1 MSATD
6 ELIEQ
11 IASDGGVDQ
20 FEHTDEEL
28 AAAET
33 WFNDTY
39 PGDAGLAART
49 TTVHLGHGDSVT
61 SVSRMPIVK
70 ERIAME
76 VDKAYANVE
85 QNRQILMG
93 EISVDESWYQAQGR
107 PRKTALQELAATGAD
122 FMQQY
127 QTAGAELQTCLDQTT
142 ADLKRV
148 LPNLMQDIRL
158 STERIVGTDFR
169 ATLESA
175 TPPLA
180 TGPFPRA
187 PISSQRYTTYV
198 KLSTTKISH
207 QHLPRFYPRPA
218 GETPE
223 SVAALKR
230 GTYNNPAHELNA
242 QWIDVAVADQGL
254 LKWPNWPFLQNAQGT
269 QYDDPIWGGPNYT
282 GGGPGTI
289 NLAQEYLGA
298 GTVPTKHTGTWTNTS
313 DDNPGYPVGW
323 ATILASIIDALERG
337 AAAAMD
343 SPTYT
348 EYEDSSFEM
357 DDYAQRLLN
366 IGLLWNWSDVRLA
379 AGSSQWDALASSG
392 DAGERGFVQNLDL
405 LIHRNFSYAVGKFAG
420 SSHPGAGQFGEQL
433 EQLKEQIVNAFNR
446 IWGSLKCQIEAVIQN
461 RKNDQELERLLGT
474 GVAGTGSPYAIEA
487 AAQARRLAIA
497 QVMVDFAGENAAQD
511 AAVVDDIL
519 DNRNVL
525 FKEQCFLLNYINVF
539 LKQKIDE
546 DAVEPGVSVGHKRLP
561 YATTLGWPEIER
573 NSIPEHQL
581 KENNASLLVSGD
593 AYGFLN
599 KMTLNP
605 HLKHLINIENHDLSL
620 LQPSIRLYKVV
631 YDEFGNDD
639 YQVEINF
646 DSHFSGTDLSNF
658 TSDRGNRGAG
668 VGIQNFT
675 FSYEGSNPFAIKKS
689 IKANLKIFG
698 ATFGELLQ
706 KRDGKAQSLSDH
718 TETGLR
724 KFKYVDLALKTGR
737 ADHGESEDPNRD
749 RCVDIREQ
757 NENLADLNF
766 RLRAE
771 VGWAPISNETAAEL
785 SPELITAI
793 QSSYVTLNLTPT
805 VHNFDFDEKG
815 QVVMNINYLAYIEEY
830 FDNKNF
836 SIFANAKTGTQGANT
851 LVTLERLKR
860 SIALEDIAKKCGTAE
875 DGTATASE
883 VKEDFK
889 SRITEHTSAALRSLV
904 TGLIERD
911 EVNFMMIEKAA
922 LRDFMHNNSE
932 ETTRIVEGL
941 VLNSARD
948 RKTHAVNIQS
958 RITAALAEYETSRGG
973 TPHDEDAPEKDAVA
987 AALIAGD
994 GETTTISYFYLS
1006 RLVDLI
1012 LENIGTE
1019 LEELSGPHG
1028 FTGANDRNIVL
1039 PAQEDAGRGNSYP
1052 LPAALIDKTKRELA
1066 NARDSFKRLRIIL
1079 GPVEFVNAPS
1089 RVSSK
1094 VTNATFGD
1102 IPISV
1107 KYFVEYLTEKMLKK
1121 EEVFYSLTKF
1131 LNDLMNEFVRDFLNS
1146 RECFRNMKTKV
1157 RAQQASLTSWSPDK
1171 KHDVLSIK
1179 IARTGT
1185 RNPILQSARGSAT
1198 GGMPQRHAASQ
1209 FQMDHTS
1216 AHRGNIDMLRSE
1228 HAPVLYLS
1236 GPPGYRTAISPDHEF
1251 NYFVYFAGQIQ
1262 PIEKMRGR
1270 RVDAWGPYGL
1280 IEKGDESRGIFHYM
1294 LGRDKGL
1301 IKNISLS
1308 KTQTRGLAEVR
1319 FEQDGY
1325 DGLRQLRVVYDVEI
1339 SSYANINT
1347 YPGTY
1352 IYVDPAGFDPGYDSD
1367 KIKLSELGLGGYY
1380 MIIRSEH
1387 DFGPGKANTKI
1398 TAKWVNQIEAAADQA
1413 ACQSLRDANSGTND
1427 RVNTACEG
1435 YVQERE
1441 EAAAVDHTPP
1451 DRLFDLRWDGWT
1463 PW

>member
-1 MSATD
+1 MPTTD

-11 IASDGGVDQ
+11 IASEGGVDQ
-20 FEHTDEEL
+20 FDPTAEEL
-28 AAAET
+28 EAAEI

-39 PGDAGLAART
+39 PGDLSAAART
-49 TTVHLGHGDSVT
+49 TVMHGPHST
-61 SVSRMPIVK
+61 STNISSIENTSK
-70 ERIAME
+70 RIAIE
-76 VDKAYANVE
+76 VDKAYAYVE

-93 EISVDESWYQAQGR
+93 ETTVDASWSEGQGST
-107 PRKTALQELAATGAD
+107 RKAALEALAATGED

-127 QTAGAELQTCLDQTT
+127 QTAGAELQVCLDQTT

-148 LPNLMQDIRL
+148 LPNLIQDIQL
-158 STERIVGTDFR
+158 STQRIVGTDFR
-169 ATLESA
+169 ATLGS
-175 TPPLA
+175 TSPPLV
-180 TGPFPRA
+180 TGLFPRA
-187 PISSQRYTTYV
+187 PDYFNGPPRYTSHVKLNTTTISS
-198 KLSTTKISH
+198 
-207 QHLPRFYPRPA
+207 QHLPRFYPRP
-218 GETPE
+218 GDETTGSIAAQKE
-223 SVAALKR
+223 S
-230 GTYNNPAHELNA
+230 TYNNPAHELNA

-254 LKWPNWPFLQNAQGT
+254 LNWPNWPFLQNPDGT
-269 QYDDPIWGGPNYT
+269 QYNGRAGAS
-282 GGGPGTI
+282 I
-289 NLAQEYLGA
+289 NLAQEYLGTA
-298 GTVPTKHTGTWTNTS
+298 TVSTKHTGEWTNTS
-313 DDNPGYPVGW
+313 DDDPGYPVGW
-323 ATILASIIDALERG
+323 AMILASILDALERG
-337 AAAAMD
+337 TAAVMD

-357 DDYAQRLLN
+357 EQYTQRLLN
-366 IGLLWNWSDVRLA
+366 IGLLWNWRDVKVNG
-379 AGSSQWDALASSG
+379 AGGTGGQWEALAPSG
-392 DAGERGFVQNLDL
+392 AAGERGFVQNLDL
-405 LIHRNFSYAVGKFAG
+405 LIRRNFSDAVEKFVG
-420 SSHPGAGQFGEQL
+420 SNHPGASEFGNQL
-433 EQLKEQIVNAFNR
+433 DQLKTQIQSAFNQ
-446 IWGSLKCQIEAVIQN
+446 IWSSLKCQIEAVVQN
-461 RKNDQELERLLGT
+461 RKNDQELESLLGT
-474 GVAGTGSPYAIEA
+474 GVASSGAAFAIEA

-497 QVMVDFAGENAAQD
+497 QVMADFAGVNAAQD

-539 LKQKIDE
+539 LEQKMHE
-546 DAVEPGVSVGHKRLP
+546 DAVRPGVSVGHKRLP
-561 YATTLGWPEIER
+561 YATTLGWPEIDR

-668 VGIQNFT
+668 VGIKNFT

-737 ADHGESEDPNRD
+737 ADHGGSEDPNRD
-749 RCVDIREQ
+749 RCVDIKEQ

-836 SIFANAKTGTQGANT
+836 SIFANARTGTQGANT
-851 LVTLERLKR
+851 LVTLERIKR
-860 SIALEDIAKKCGTAE
+860 SIALDDIAKKCGTAE

-889 SRITEHTSAALRSLV
+889 SRITQHTSAALRSLV

-911 EVNFMMIEKAA
+911 EVNFMMIEKSA

-932 ETTRIVEGL
+932 ETTRKVEDL
-941 VLNSARD
+941 VLTSGNAR
-948 RKTHAVNIQS
+948 RTHEANIQS
-958 RITAALAEYETSRGG
+958 RITAALAEYETSRAG

-1019 LEELSGPHG
+1019 LEELSGPGG
-1028 FTGANDRNIVL
+1028 FTGANDRSIVL

-1066 NARDSFKRLRIIL
+1066 NALDSFKRLRIIL

-1185 RNPILQSARGSAT
+1185 RNPILQSAPGSAT

-1216 AHRGNIDMLRSE
+1216 AHRANIDMLQSE

-1387 DFGPGKANTKI
+1387 EFGPGKANTKI
-1398 TAKWVNQIEAAADQA
+1398 TAKWVNQIEAAAAEA

-1427 RVNTACEG
+1427 RVNTACAG

-1441 EAAAVDHTPP
+1441 EAAAVDHTPE